1 MEHLNLW
8 KQRRGHVSDDV
19 WTHAGITSLVLVE
32 NEVSEISEK
41 PRHLTRLQMLVLGHN
56 RLTHKS
62 RTVTWQELHF
72 LRW

>member
-1 MEHLNLW
+1 MAAG
-8 KQRRGHVSDDV
+8 RGHVSDDV

-56 RLTHKS
+56 RSTHKS

>member
-1 MEHLNLW
+1 MHTFVRGTLW

-62 RTVTWQELHF
+62 RTVTWQ
-72 LRW
+72 